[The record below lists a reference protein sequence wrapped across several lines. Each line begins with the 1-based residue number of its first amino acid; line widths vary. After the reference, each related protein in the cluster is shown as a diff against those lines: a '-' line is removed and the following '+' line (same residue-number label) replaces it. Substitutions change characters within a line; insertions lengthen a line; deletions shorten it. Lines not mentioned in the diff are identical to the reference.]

1 MSNLGLYQTMTTVA
15 KKLGGPIGFVATT
28 AIGGY
33 IVIRTGEAGT
43 KKIIKTVKKYIKDKK
58 TENIGC
64 IVVHTDGTSNE
75 GLVFKNGDKY
85 RVLERDKDAILI
97 EKLGDDNNPY
107 FVSADFLSSISE
119 FK

>member
-15 KKLGGPIGFVATT
+15 KKLGGPIGFVVTT

-33 IVIRTGEAGT
+33 IIIRTGEAGT
-43 KKIIKTVKKYIKDKK
+43 KKIIKTVKKYMKDNK
-58 TENIGC
+58 TENIVC
-64 IVVHTDGTSNE
+64 IDVHTDGTSNE
-75 GLVFKNGDKY
+75 GLTFKVGDKY
-85 RVLERDKDAILI
+85 RVIERDKDAVLI